1 MYFYFH
7 IIHLKGCCVLY
18 LPKCAV
24 FAGFPADTARLGK
37 YSTLGNR
44 QVTANIDYSPLPHYH
59 SLPLP
64 LLSSRHA
71 TCIIPSRR
79 RAAISCIPL
88 LPSLPFAAI
97 NNWFCCNFRVSRLF
111 FQLATRDYSKSTFTQ
126 APTDYHC
133 ISQMRLHNKLYLRL
147 YLQYNKPVKAPL
159 CEWQNGKNNTR
170 VWSRV

>member
-1 MYFYFH
+1 M
-7 IIHLKGCCVLY
+7 LY

-24 FAGFPADTARLGK
+24 FAGFLANTARLGK

-59 SLPLP
+59 LLPLP

-71 TCIIPSRR
+71 TCIIPSRRRR

-97 NNWFCCNFRVSRLF
+97 NNWFRRNFRVSRLF
-111 FQLATRDYSKSTFTQ
+111 FQLAKRDYSKLYYHSLRL
-126 APTDYHC
+126 PDYHC
-133 ISQMRLHNKLYLRL
+133 TSQMRLHNKLYLHL
-147 YLQYNKPVKAPL
+147 YLHQYNKPVKAPL
-159 CEWQNGKNNTR
+159 REWQYRKNNTR
-170 VWSRV
+170 AWSRA